1 MQKNPSS
8 FINPPSLSGDEIRD
22 AFINF
27 YTQRNHKK
35 LASSSLIPDD
45 PTVLLTIAGM
55 LPFKPIFLGLKKPST
70 PRATSSQKCIRTNDI
85 ENVGKTARHH
95 TFFEM
100 LGNFS
105 FGDYFKKEAIQ
116 WAWELTT
123 QVYRLNPKNIVIS
136 VYEEDSEAEQI
147 WREVV
152 GIEAKRIIRMGTT
165 DNFWSSGATG
175 PCGPCSELYFDFKPE
190 LGSDGIDLEDDS
202 RFIEF
207 YNLVFM
213 QYNRDL
219 KGNLQPLANCHIDTG
234 MGLERMAQIL
244 QRKSNN
250 YETDLIFPL
259 IEEAA
264 LLAQI
269 NYETTNNKNKTSLKI
284 IGDHSR
290 AVTHLICDGVNASNL
305 GRGYIL
311 RRLIRRIV
319 RHGRLVGIN
328 QPFLPQLAEV
338 AIELMKNA
346 YPQLLEKKNIILN
359 ELKIEESRFLETLD
373 RGEKLLAEITAHE
386 CDVISGS
393 QAFELYDTYGFPL
406 ELTEEI
412 AYERGISVDISGF
425 EKEMAKQ
432 RKRAKDASVNIDLT
446 EEGSIEREISL
457 FDETK
462 FEGYQTLESTSTVI
476 GIFKN
481 NELVKQAVAGDLV
494 KIIFDRTPFYAESGG
509 QIGDKGKITSLN
521 FEVSVENV
529 RKKKNIFIH
538 YGIVK
543 TGVLTVSS
551 SVQMNVAPSFRQ
563 RTTSNHTAT
572 HLLQS
577 ALKLLIDSSVCQR
590 GSLVSND
597 RLRFDFNAP
606 KSLTEKEIQ
615 DLQVQIN
622 QWIEEDHPIQIKTMP
637 IKEAMDAGALAMFGE
652 KYGDVVRVVDVPGVS
667 MELCGGT
674 HVNRTSELG
683 TFKIISEVGI
693 ASGIRRIEAIAG
705 PSALDYFN
713 ERDLVVKELS
723 KSFKV
728 QSCEIVERV
737 SSLQL
742 ELKDKTKELI
752 KLKNELALAKAL
764 GLASHAKSVGHNQL
778 LIRRLD
784 GVDGSGLQSAAS
796 SLIDHLGK
804 YSAVVLGGI
813 PNHETK
819 NKLVFVAA
827 FSPDLVSDGLHA
839 GKFINEVAKMCGGGG
854 GGRPNLA
861 QAGGSQPHSLDQA
874 LEKADETLTEQLSEL
889 TL

>member
-1 MQKNPSS
+1 MKKNSS
-8 FINPPSLSGDEIRD
+8 SLINPPSLSGDEIRE

-27 YTQRNHKK
+27 FTKRNHQK

-55 LPFKPIFLGLKKPST
+55 LPFKPIFLGLKESPT
-70 PRATSSQKCIRTNDI
+70 PRATTSQKCIRTNDI
-85 ENVGKTARHH
+85 ENVGRTARHH

-123 QVYRLNPKNIVIS
+123 DVFKLNPKNIVIS
-136 VYEEDSEAEQI
+136 VFEEDIEAEQI
-147 WREVV
+147 WKEVV
-152 GIEAKRIIRMGTT
+152 GVDAKRIIRMGAS

-190 LGSDGIDLEDDS
+190 LGSDEIDLEDDS

-219 KGNLQPLANCHIDTG
+219 KGNLQPLANCNIDTG

-259 IEEAA
+259 IEAAA
-264 LLAQI
+264 LLAEI
-269 NYETTNNKNKTSLKI
+269 NYETTNKKNKTSLKI
-284 IGDHSR
+284 IGDHCR
-290 AVTHLICDGVNASNL
+290 AVTHLICDGVSASNL

-311 RRLIRRIV
+311 RRLIRRMV

-328 QPFLPQLAEV
+328 QPFLPQLAV
-338 AIELMKNA
+338 DAIELMKNA
-346 YPQLLEKKNIILN
+346 YPQLHEKKQIILN
-359 ELKIEESRFLETLD
+359 ELKIEEYRFLETLE
-373 RGEKLLAEITAHE
+373 RGEKLLAEITVHE
-386 CDVISGS
+386 CDAITGA

-412 AYERGISVDISGF
+412 ANEKGISVDITGF

-432 RKRAKDASVNIDLT
+432 RERAKAASISIDLT

-457 FDETK
+457 FEETI
-462 FEGYQTLESTSTVI
+462 FDGYETLESTSKVI

-481 NELVKQAVAGDLV
+481 NELVRQAVEGDLV
-494 KIIFDRTPFYAESGG
+494 KIVLNRTPFYAESGG
-509 QIGDKGKITSLN
+509 QIGDKGLITSQDL
-521 FEVSVENV
+521 EVSVDNV

-538 YGIVK
+538 SGMIK
-543 TGVLTVSS
+543 TGVLKVNSY
-551 SVQMNVAPSFRQ
+551 VQMNVAPSFRQ
-563 RTTSNHTAT
+563 RTTSNHTGT

-577 ALKLLIDSSVCQR
+577 ALKLIIDSSVSQR
-590 GSLVSND
+590 GSLVAND

-606 KSLTEKEIQ
+606 KPLTKKE
-615 DLQVQIN
+615 LQEMEEQIN
-622 QWIEEDHPIQIKTMP
+622 QWINEDHPIQIKTMP
-637 IKEAMDAGALAMFGE
+637 IKEAMAAGALAMFGE

-674 HVNRTSELG
+674 HVPRTSQLSM
-683 TFKIISEVGI
+683 FKIVGETGI
-693 ASGIRRIEAIAG
+693 ASGIRRIEAICG
-705 PSALDYFN
+705 PSVLDYFN
-713 ERDLVVKELS
+713 ERDSVIKELCNS
-723 KSFKV
+723 LKV
-728 QSCEIVERV
+728 QSHEIVERV
-737 SSLQL
+737 ASLQL
-742 ELKDKTKELI
+742 ELKDTTKQLNQ
-752 KLKNELALAKAL
+752 LRNELALAKAL
-764 GLASHAKSVGHNQL
+764 GLASYAKSVGHYKL

-796 SLIDHLGK
+796 SLIDHLGN
-804 YSAVVLGGI
+804 YSAVILGGI
-813 PNHETK
+813 PNHDIG

-827 FSPDLVSDGLHA
+827 FAPELVLDGLHA
-839 GKFINEVAKMCGGGG
+839 GKFISGVAKMCGGGG

-861 QAGGSQPHSLDQA
+861 QAGGSQPKLLDLA
-874 LEKADETLTEQLSEL
+874 LEKANEEL
-889 TL
+889 TQRLS